1 MLQAY
6 LRTLQ
11 ETNLRV
17 KLLCH
22 TPDPLRILYAAYRT
36 CYSKKSPMDLWDQS
50 DGLDPEK
57 ITQFIFERLK
67 TGHTSPLEQVVF
79 WFGIEGLSRVASHQL
94 VRHRIGISFEQQSQR
109 YIKLDTQNFKKSYSI
124 PKTWQQSEL
133 LGLYQDH
140 IQQAMD
146 LYQKALENGIPP
158 EDARFILPQATVSN
172 LQVCVNYAELLHI
185 ADLRLCF
192 RAQWEIRKLVLGMR
206 REVKKAQPL
215 LGTFLQPKCGP
226 ARQGFCDEPYGAYK
240 KCPLSRARPH
250 KQDVYLDG
258 G

>member
-1 MLQAY
+1 M
-6 LRTLQ
+6 
-11 ETNLRV
+11 LRV
-17 KLLCH
+17 CLLSY
-22 TPDPLRILYAAYRT
+22 TPEPLRVLYVAYRT
-36 CYSKKSPMDLWDQS
+36 CYSKKSPMEIWGEAERLE
-50 DGLDPEK
+50 PEK
-57 ITQFIFERLK
+57 IRSFILERLK

-79 WFGIEGLSRVASHQL
+79 WFGIEGLSRAASHQL

-109 YIKLDTQNFKKSYSI
+109 YIRLDTQNFKKSFSI

-133 LGLYQDH
+133 IELYKEH
-140 IQQAMD
+140 LQQAIN

-192 RAQWEIRKLVLGMR
+192 RAQWEIRRLVLGMR
-206 REVKKAQPL
+206 RELKKSLPL
-215 LGTFLQPKCGP
+215 LGSFLQPKCGP
-226 ARQGFCDEPYGAYK
+226 SRQGFCDEPYEAYK

-250 KQDVYLDG
+250 KQDIFSRG
-258 G
+258 